1 MKKLLLPFVLLCV
14 FITSAQEF
22 KNYGTPLNSGD
33 KNFTAPMFN
42 SLNQVSEYRK
52 GYLNDRKIDGS
63 PYVIETFTPSEIVGI
78 QHTFN
83 MRYNAYADEIEVEKS
98 ANEIYA
104 LKKESEFNTILIN
117 RGAYKLRLVNYWST
131 TKKESNGYLVEIAS
145 GNEITLFRR
154 DKIEL
159 LPGKEAMTS
168 FEITTQPKLIR
179 MKARYFIGIKNN
191 PIIAFPENK
200 KQLINSFPNFKDQI
214 TNFIKLNDL
223 DFDNETDLS
232 KIALF
237 LGTL

>member
-1 MKKLLLPFVLLCV
+1 MKKYLYILAIALST
-14 FITSAQEF
+14 TSNAQEF
-22 KNYGTPLNSGD
+22 KNYGTPLNIGD
-33 KNFTAPMFN
+33 KNYTAPLFN
-42 SLNQVSEYRK
+42 SLNQLSDYK
-52 GYLNDRKIDGS
+52 NGMFNGRKIEGS
-63 PYVIETFTPSEIVGI
+63 PYINEEFSPSEIVGI

-98 ANEIYA
+98 TDEIYA

-117 RGAYKLRLVNYWST
+117 RGAYKLRLVNYFT
-131 TKKESNGYLVEIAS
+131 NKKENNGYLVEVAS
-145 GNEITLFRR
+145 GNGVTLFRR

-168 FEITTQPKLIR
+168 FEITTQPKLIQ

-200 KQLINSFPNFKDQI
+200 KQLINSFPNYKDQI
-214 TNFIKLNDL
+214 TNFIKSNKL
-223 DFDNETDLS
+223 DFDNETEIN

-237 LGTL
+237 MGTL

>member
-1 MKKLLLPFVLLCV
+1 
-14 FITSAQEF
+14 
-22 KNYGTPLNSGD
+22 
-33 KNFTAPMFN
+33 MFN

-63 PYVIETFTPSEIVGI
+63 PYIIEAFTPSEIVGI
-78 QHTFN
+78 KHTFR

-98 ANEIYA
+98 ADEIYA

-117 RGAYKLRLVNYWST
+117 RGAYKLRLVNYWGT
-131 TKKESNGYLVEIAS
+131 NKKESNGYLVEIAS
-145 GNEITLFRR
+145 GNEITLFRK

-200 KQLINSFPNFKDQI
+200 NN
-214 TNFIKLNDL
+214 
-223 DFDNETDLS
+223 
-232 KIALF
+232 
-237 LGTL
+237 